1 MRRYIPELTSSRV
14 LRQSERGHY
23 TLEIEG
29 VGQLEDDFAI
39 RQVGSAGLT
48 VNQEQIVSWAVDPV
62 ESKVEI
68 HQFLD
73 AVVLYC
79 GTGQP
84 IVGEVVVHPDVADV
98 RSKIPSRQ
106 LDIIK
111 PVVNLKGQVG
121 GPLVSGIETDGGS
134 FAVPEIEFSLGTEEA
149 TDDST
154 SVRDN
159 VH

>member
-1 MRRYIPELTSSRV
+1 MKINAILRATATSGSTR
-14 LRQSERGHY
+14 SK
-23 TLEIEG
+23 IEG
-29 VGQLEDDFAI
+29 VGQLQDDFAI
-39 RQVGSAGLT
+39 RQVGSARLP
-48 VNQEQIVSWAVDPV
+48 VNQEQIVSRAVDPI
-62 ESKVEI
+62 ESKVDI
-68 HQFLD
+68 HQILD
-73 AVVLYC
+73 AIVLYR

-84 IVGEVVVHPDVADV
+84 IVGEVVVHPDVAHV

-111 PVVNLKGQVG
+111 PVPNLKGQVG
-121 GPLVSGIETDGGS
+121 GPLDTGIETQGGS
-134 FAVPEIEFSLGTEEA
+134 IAVPETEFSLGTEEA

>member
-1 MRRYIPELTSSRV
+1 M
-14 LRQSERGHY
+14 
-23 TLEIEG
+23 
-29 VGQLEDDFAI
+29 GQLEDDFAI

-48 VNQEQIVSWAVDPV
+48 VNQEQIVSAAVDPI
-62 ESKVEI
+62 ESKVEV
-68 HQFLD
+68 HQILD

-111 PVVNLKGQVG
+111 PVLDLKGQIG
-121 GPLVSGIETDGGS
+121 GPLDTRIETQGGS
-134 FAVPEIEFSLGTEEA
+134 IAVPETEFSL
-149 TDDST
+149 
-154 SVRDN
+154 
-159 VH
+159 

>member
-1 MRRYIPELTSSRV
+1 
-14 LRQSERGHY
+14 
-23 TLEIEG
+23 

-48 VNQEQIVSWAVDPV
+48 VNQEQIVSRSVDPI

-68 HQFLD
+68 QQILD
-73 AVVLYC
+73 AIVLYR

-84 IVGEVVVHPDVADV
+84 IVGEVVIHPDVAHA

-106 LDIIK
+106 LNVIK
-111 PVVNLKGQVG
+111 PVLDLKGQVG
-121 GPLVSGIETDGGS
+121 GHLDTGIEAHGGS
-134 FAVPEIEFSLGTEEA
+134 IAVPETEFSLETEEA

-154 SVRDN
+154 PIRDN